1 MYDFK
6 KIESKWQDRWDKSKI
21 FETKLNSKKKKF
33 YNLEMFPYP
42 SGSLHMGHARNYSM
56 GDAYARFKR
65 MQGFNVLYPMGY
77 DAFGLPAENAAIK
90 SKINPKKWT
99 FDNIALM
106 KSQQIKLGLSYDW
119 DREIATCLP
128 EYYKWNQYIF
138 LQFYKKGLAY
148 RKEALVNFCSS
159 CKTVLANEQVINGK
173 CWRCNNEIELKS
185 LEQWFFKI
193 TNYAEEL
200 LKDLEKLD
208 WPEKVKIMQ
217 KNWIGKSEG
226 TLIKFKLENVKPKV
240 KLKFNPRIIQEIL
253 NGESFLTFRLEH
265 KNISKEDVCEFLN
278 SKDNKKFAEAKIV
291 NVSKKKF
298 KDIIPS
304 EWKHERFTTRQEM
317 YKTYEKYY
325 KKPVNENTDIYIYE
339 FKLIKEECLEVF
351 TTRPDTLY
359 GATFLVIAPEHPKVL
374 ELVKNT
380 RYEDEV
386 KKFINKVVLE
396 DKFLRT
402 AEDKEKYGMFIGK
415 YAMHPL
421 THEKIPI
428 YIANFVLLDYGT
440 GIIMAVPA
448 HDQRDFEFA
457 KKYKIPI
464 KVVIQADLLGA
475 VAGVDKKF
483 ESDFD
488 GIKVEYVFKDNA
500 YFIKSN
506 SAKKE
511 QVISLIQK
519 NMKKGFYSD
528 IYINGEVFVVLPDR
542 IYNISK
548 ENELKKAQAEINK
561 LKVPKEYSNLSKIKN
576 EWKTFIND
584 KIWNMDLKRAYL
596 DEGIL
601 INSDK
606 FNNMESK
613 KAIDEIS
620 KYLASLKL
628 GKKTTQYKLR
638 DWLIS
643 RQRYW
648 GTPIPIIYCQ
658 NCGVIPVQE
667 KDLPVKLPEDV
678 KFTGEGNPLASSKT
692 FVNVK
697 CIKCGK
703 MAKRETDTMDT
714 FVDSS
719 WYFLR
724 YCDPDNNK
732 LPFSKDNINYFM
744 PVNQYTGG
752 IEHAILHL
760 LYARFFTK
768 SLRDLGLLKFNEPFL
783 RLVNQGMVLK
793 NGEVMSKSKGNIVD
807 PMEIINKYGADTL
820 RTFILFIASPEKEF
834 NWSEEGLEGIFRFLN
849 KFYALQENISKKSDE
864 VVESKLNK
872 LIKKVTQEIE
882 EFRFNNAIISIMEF
896 SEYIKKHNYDKDVL
910 EKLILLTSLFAP
922 HLGEEIWEKLGN
934 KGFISLASW
943 PKADE
948 KKINEELEKQEENLK
963 RTVDDINNI
972 KKLVNINNP
981 KTYIYCIPKEIK
993 LYEENKEF
1001 LKNVTNSKLIE
1012 VFAVNDKGKYDPKNK
1027 ANKAKIGKP
1036 AIFLE

>member
-1 MYDFK
+1 
-6 KIESKWQDRWDKSKI
+6 
-21 FETKLNSKKKKF
+21 
-33 YNLEMFPYP
+33 
-42 SGSLHMGHARNYSM
+42 
-56 GDAYARFKR
+56 
-65 MQGFNVLYPMGY
+65 
-77 DAFGLPAENAAIK
+77 
-90 SKINPKKWT
+90 
-99 FDNIALM
+99 
-106 KSQQIKLGLSYDW
+106 
-119 DREIATCLP
+119 
-128 EYYKWNQYIF
+128 
-138 LQFYKKGLAY
+138 
-148 RKEALVNFCSS
+148 
-159 CKTVLANEQVINGK
+159 
-173 CWRCNNEIELKS
+173 
-185 LEQWFFKI
+185 
-193 TNYAEEL
+193 
-200 LKDLEKLD
+200 
-208 WPEKVKIMQ
+208 
-217 KNWIGKSEG
+217 WIGKSEG

-265 KNISKEDVCEFLN
+265 KNISKGDVCEFLN

-291 NVSKKKF
+291 NVNKKKF
-298 KDIIPS
+298 KDINPS

-339 FKLIKEECLEVF
+339 FKLIKEDYLEVF
-351 TTRPDTLY
+351 TTRTDTLY

-380 RYEDEV
+380 KYEDEV

-396 DKFLRT
+396 DKFSRT

-415 YAMHPL
+415 YAVHPL

-464 KVVIQADLLGA
+464 KVVITPK
-475 VAGVDKKF
+475 DKK
-483 ESDFD
+483 
-488 GIKVEYVFKDNA
+488 
-500 YFIKSN
+500 
-506 SAKKE
+506 
-511 QVISLIQK
+511 LI
-519 NMKKGFYSD
+519 N
-528 IYINGEVFVVLPDR
+528 
-542 IYNISK
+542 
-548 ENELKKAQAEINK
+548 LKK
-561 LKVPKEYSNLSKIKN
+561 
-576 EWKTFIND
+576 
-584 KIWNMDLKRAYL
+584 AYL

-613 KAIDEIS
+613 KAINEIS
-620 KYLASLKL
+620 KYLANLKL

-658 NCGVIPVQE
+658 NCGIVPVLE
-667 KDLPVKLPEDV
+667 KDLPVRLPEDV

-692 FVNVK
+692 FINVK

-760 LYARFFTK
+760 LYARFLTK
-768 SLRDLGLLKFNEPFL
+768 ALRDLRLLKFNEPFL

-807 PMEIINKYGADTL
+807 PMAIINKYGADTL

-834 NWSEEGLEGIFRFLN
+834 NWSDEGIEGIFRFLN
-849 KFYALQENISKKSDE
+849 RFYALQENISKKSDD
-864 VVESKLNK
+864 VIESKLNK
-872 LIKKVTQEIE
+872 LIKKVTQDVE

-896 SEYIKKHNYDKDVL
+896 SDYIKKHNYDKDVL
-910 EKLILLTSLFAP
+910 EKLILLISPFAP
-922 HLGEEIWEKLGN
+922 HLGEEIWEK
-934 KGFISLASW
+934 
-943 PKADE
+943 
-948 KKINEELEKQEENLK
+948 
-963 RTVDDINNI
+963 
-972 KKLVNINNP
+972 
-981 KTYIYCIPKEIK
+981 
-993 LYEENKEF
+993 
-1001 LKNVTNSKLIE
+1001 
-1012 VFAVNDKGKYDPKNK
+1012 
-1027 ANKAKIGKP
+1027 
-1036 AIFLE
+1036 